1 MALTVF
7 FCILVTLKLNKTK
20 TMLFILSKKHMK
32 NRIYP
37 ALALLIGLLFFTSA
51 YLSNDPKPLKI
62 GKTAPLQSEKMRNV
76 DGTELSLS
84 DSKQE
89 KGLLVVFSC
98 NTCPFVVGNEH
109 FAGWEK
115 QYNTIHTLAK
125 ESKIGMVL
133 VNSNEG
139 KRDKDD
145 AFDAMVDH
153 SKTLGYTMPYLLD
166 RNSKLADAFGAKT
179 TPHVYLFNA
188 DMKLVY
194 SGSIDNTWDSKRTED
209 IHYLSDALSQLS
221 TDAKITLQ
229 ETPPRGCGIKRVKI

>member
-1 MALTVF
+1 
-7 FCILVTLKLNKTK
+7 
-20 TMLFILSKKHMK
+20 MLFITSKKTMK

-37 ALALLIGLLFFTSA
+37 VVALFVGFVLFTSS
-51 YLSNDPKPLKI
+51 YFSNDPKPLKI
-62 GKTAPLQSEKMRNV
+62 GKMAPLQTEKMRNV
-76 DGTELSLS
+76 DGSEISLA
-84 DSKQE
+84 DSKLE

-115 QYNTIHTLAK
+115 QYNAIHTLAK

-145 AFDAMVDH
+145 AFDVMVDH
-153 SKTLGYTMPYLLD
+153 SKKLGYTMPYLLD

-179 TPHVYLFNA
+179 TPHVFLFNA

-194 SGSIDNTWDSKRTED
+194 AGSIDNTWDSKRTED
-209 IHYLSDALSQLS
+209 IHYLGDAITALSAD
-221 TDAKITLQ
+221 TKITLNQ
-229 ETPPRGCGIKRVKI
+229 TPPRGCGIKRIKAPEAH

>member
-1 MALTVF
+1 
-7 FCILVTLKLNKTK
+7 
-20 TMLFILSKKHMK
+20 MLFILSKKTMK

-62 GKTAPLQSEKMRNV
+62 GKAAPLQSEKMRNI

-115 QYNTIHTLAK
+115 QYNAIHTLAK

-179 TPHVYLFNA
+179 TPHVFLFNA
-188 DMKLVY
+188 EMKLVY
-194 SGSIDNTWDSKRTED
+194 VGSIDNTWDLKRTED
-209 IHYLSDALSQLS
+209 TPYLMKAMTELS
-221 TDAKITLQ
+221 TDTKISLN
-229 ETPPRGCGIKRVKI
+229 ETPPRGCGIKRVKIQETH

>member
-1 MALTVF
+1 MVIDF
-7 FCILVTLKLNKTK
+7 FCILVTLKLNNTK
-20 TMLFILSKKHMK
+20 ILLFILSKKNMK
-32 NRIYP
+32 NRIYS
-37 ALALLIGLLFFTSA
+37 ALVLFIGLLMFSSA
-51 YLSNDPKPLKI
+51 YLSNDPKPLKT
-62 GKTAPLQSEKMRNV
+62 GKAAPLQTEKMRNV
-76 DGTELSLS
+76 DGSEVSLT
-84 DSKQE
+84 DSKLE

-115 QYNTIHTLAK
+115 QYNSIHTLAK

-145 AFDAMVDH
+145 SFDAMVDH
-153 SKTLGYTMPYLLD
+153 SKQLGYTMPYLLD

-179 TPHVYLFNA
+179 TPHVFLFNA
-188 DMKLVY
+188 EMKLVY

-209 IHYLSDALSQLS
+209 INYLGDAISELSSDS
-221 TDAKITLQ
+221 KVTLK

>member
-1 MALTVF
+1 
-7 FCILVTLKLNKTK
+7 
-20 TMLFILSKKHMK
+20 MLFIISKKSMK

-37 ALALLIGLLFFTSA
+37 ALALIFGLVLFTSA

-76 DGTELSLS
+76 DGAELSLS
-84 DSKQE
+84 DSKLE
-89 KGLLVVFSC
+89 KGLLVIFSC

-115 QYNTIHTLAK
+115 QYNSIHTLAK

-133 VNSNEG
+133 VNSNEL

-153 SKTLGYTMPYLLD
+153 SKKLGYTMPYLLD

-179 TPHVYLFNA
+179 TPHVFLFNA
-188 DMKLVY
+188 EMKLVY
-194 SGSIDNTWDSKRTED
+194 VGSIDNTWDSKRTED
-209 IHYLSDALSQLS
+209 IPYLMKAMTELSAD
-221 TDAKITLQ
+221 TKISMN
-229 ETPPRGCGIKRVKI
+229 ETPPRGCGIKRVKIQETH